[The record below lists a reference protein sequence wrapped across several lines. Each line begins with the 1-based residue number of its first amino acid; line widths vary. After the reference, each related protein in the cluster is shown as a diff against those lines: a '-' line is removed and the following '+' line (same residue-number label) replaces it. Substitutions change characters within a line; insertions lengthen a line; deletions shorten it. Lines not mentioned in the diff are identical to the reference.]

1 MVNAPVLE
9 GLAEGSNFSV
19 EDVSPVGVP
28 RYLVATPYWGAL
40 DVEHLDCVLA
50 FRALYPE
57 PIVRKY
63 RITGCAYIDIARA
76 TAAAAAIDGG
86 FDGLF
91 FIDHDII
98 FDPRDAV
105 ALMRQA
111 HRLQTVV
118 YSLYSMRSVGRR
130 MIGEFDPAVESATF
144 FRNGGLYPGRYGGC
158 GFCAIPRQVLLDVG
172 RDMAELTTGFGKVKP
187 LFALRSGVPDWPELF
202 EGLLHAGL
210 LNEQHNSV
218 DELRAAMGKVC
229 ATQAE
234 GWYAGEDISFF
245 HRVVRA
251 GYEPT
256 IDTRPR
262 IWHKGTYKY
271 GLEDVQVVVPRGDQ
285 MDVTFNRT
293 DEVDPIQAHVG
304 ACAEQFEGVKGPTI
318 GPQVSSSRLG
328 APNEVSNGGA
338 A

>member
-1 MVNAPVLE
+1 MVATR
-9 GLAEGSNFSV
+9 SNFPP
-19 EDVSPVGVP
+19 EEISPEGVP

-40 DVEHLDCVLA
+40 DVEHLDCVMR

-63 RITGCAYIDIARA
+63 RVTGCAYIDIARA
-76 TAAAAAIDGG
+76 TAAAAALDGD
-86 FDGLF
+86 FEGLF

-118 YSLYSMRSVGRR
+118 YSLYSMRTPGRR
-130 MIGEFDPAVESATF
+130 AIGEFDPSVEQAVF
-144 FRNGGLYPGRYGGC
+144 FEGGGLYPGRYGGL
-158 GFCAIPRQVLLDVG
+158 GFAAIPRQVLLDVG
-172 RDMAELTTGFGKVKP
+172 RDMPELTTGFGKVKP

-202 EGLLHAGL
+202 EVLLHAGL

-218 DELRAAMGKVC
+218 TELRAAMGKLC
-229 ATQAE
+229 ASFSE

-251 GYEPT
+251 GYKPM

-262 IWHKGTYKY
+262 IWHKGSYKY
-271 GLEDVQVVVPRGDQ
+271 GLEDVQVVVPRGDILEL
-285 MDVTFNRT
+285 TLNRT
-293 DEVDPIQAHVG
+293 AEVDPAQDLVG
-304 ACAEQFEGVKGPTI
+304 ACAEQFEGVKGPQLSTR
-318 GPQVSSSRLG
+318 PRPV
-328 APNEVSNGGA
+328 A
-338 A
+338 AE